1 MLDYTMKRLDGREQA
16 LADYRGK
23 VLMMVNVASECGNTP
38 QYAGLQKLYARFQ
51 AQGFEILGFPS
62 NNFGGQEPGTDAE
75 IAQFCSEKYLVSF
88 PMFSKISVKGPDI
101 HPLYAEITSQAE
113 PVGGPVTWN
122 FQKYLVDRE
131 GNVVAKF
138 SPDISPEDPKVVSK
152 LEKILGG

>member
-1 MLDYTMKRLDGREQA
+1 MLDYTMARLDGMEQS
-16 LADYRGK
+16 LSDYRGK

-38 QYAGLQKLYARFQ
+38 QYAGLQRLYSRFQ
-51 AQGFEILGFPS
+51 SEGFEVLGFPA

-75 IAQFCSEKYLVSF
+75 IAQFCTDTYLVTF
-88 PMFSKISVKGPDI
+88 PMFSKISVKGSDI
-101 HPLYAEITSQAE
+101 HPLYAEITSLPA

-138 SPDISPEDPKVVSK
+138 SPDVPPEDAKVLAK
-152 LEKILGG
+152 LKEMLGS